1 MSPDEIKKL
10 QEMREDLLVIEV
22 KFSAILKEI
31 KADIDKIGFIRSKI
45 FSLLNSNRL
54 NEED

>member
-10 QEMREDLLVIEV
+10 QEMREDLLVVEV
-22 KFSAILKEI
+22 KFAAILKEI